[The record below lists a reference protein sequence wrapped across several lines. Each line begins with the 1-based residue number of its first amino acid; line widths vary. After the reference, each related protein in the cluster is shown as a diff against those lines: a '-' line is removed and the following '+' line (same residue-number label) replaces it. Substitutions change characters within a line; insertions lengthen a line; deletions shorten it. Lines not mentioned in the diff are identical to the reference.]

1 MWGPPYR
8 LLPSPGPAPRASHLL
23 SRRLRCGSLPAW
35 GPPPRRRPVVS
46 SSPAVLCGGRWPGG
60 AVPPAGF
67 LPDVRVV
74 PLADTSSSPAS
85 LGLLPPSLYAARV
98 LGMSGAA
105 SLPSSKRAKPLLR
118 HAACSSALCLESQR
132 CGEEEVRH
140 RRGRPGRVGVSGLG
154 WRGEWSGSGERNK
167 KRKTDMWAIAM
178 SLSTSAATVAK
189 PPSKTARR
197 II

>member
-1 MWGPPYR
+1 VAR
-8 LLPSPGPAPRASHLL
+8 RRSP
-23 SRRLRCGSLPAW
+23 SRRL
-35 GPPPRRRPVVS
+35 PPRRSCRPVGGHIVLPGVARPPS
-46 SSPAVLCGGRWPGG
+46 SL
-60 AVPPAGF
+60 
-67 LPDVRVV
+67 
-74 PLADTSSSPAS
+74 S
-85 LGLLPPSLYAARV
+85 LGWRRCRAARV